1 MSPFFVGQTVDI
13 VPAFDS
19 DGGELDTFGHCEAYV
34 LGTTDNGRFVDV
46 EVKNGPEINIIF
58 SRLRRRGGE

>member
-19 DGGELDTFGHCEAYV
+19 EGGELDPFGHCEAYV
-34 LGTTDNGRFVDV
+34 LGTTDNGRLVDV
-46 EVKNGPEINIIF
+46 QVKNAGEVNIIF